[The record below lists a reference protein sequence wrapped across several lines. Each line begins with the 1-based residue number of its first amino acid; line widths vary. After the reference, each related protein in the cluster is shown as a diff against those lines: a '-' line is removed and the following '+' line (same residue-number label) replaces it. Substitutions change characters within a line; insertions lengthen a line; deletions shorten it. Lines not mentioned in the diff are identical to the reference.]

1 MILGYSIFDEMPS
14 ITMMIGTLVIIASGM
29 FIIIRE
35 KKIGIIK

>member
-1 MILGYSIFDEMPS
+1 MPS